1 MRHRSIESLA
11 SELLGGMG
19 KSRSALVFAPNTTGK
34 TRLAQYVKDSDPE
47 GVVLY
52 NAFVED
58 VFTWDNERV
67 VLNMSRESEL
77 LGTIETQGLDGI
89 ITENFQRFTDGRLE
103 PTLDLSTGDITFGIH
118 RGDDASADS
127 VKISRA
133 EESVFIWSVYYSIL
147 KDAIDTLSDSPDLRS
162 TTDYDGLTFAVIDDP
177 VSSMDDM
184 RIITVA
190 IALAELIKSAKHLD
204 FKFLITTHHALFFN
218 VLYNSLRR
226 SQPVNLRAFALQR
239 IYDGE
244 WILKQQPNDS
254 PFSYHLRII
263 DEIQSAIDENAIRRT
278 HFNQFRALLEKT
290 ANFLGYKGGW
300 SALLTGPNAGV
311 LTRVLNLYSHD
322 RFSDIEPSVL
332 SEEYREAFKMGFEE
346 FLRVFR
352 WGRL

>member
-67 VLNMSRESEL
+67 VLNMNRQSEL

-103 PTLDLSTGDITFGIH
+103 PTLDLSTGEITFGIH

-162 TTDYDGLTFAVIDDP
+162 TADYDGLTLAVIDDP

-184 RIITVA
+184 RIVTVA

-218 VLYNSLRR
+218 VLHNLVRR
-226 SQPVNLRAFALQR
+226 SSGVKWQAYTLQR
-239 IYDGE
+239 KIG
-244 WILKQQPNDS
+244 
-254 PFSYHLRII
+254 
-263 DEIQSAIDENAIRRT
+263 
-278 HFNQFRALLEKT
+278 RA
-290 ANFLGYKGGW
+290 
-300 SALLTGPNAGV
+300 SC
-311 LTRVLNLYSHD
+311 
-322 RFSDIEPSVL
+322 
-332 SEEYREAFKMGFEE
+332 
-346 FLRVFR
+346 
-352 WGRL
+352 